1 MGLLL
6 SNLDNDNLYL
16 LHLLQINTTDED
28 PNYALGEYILAP
40 PPVYGGSNIKK
51 IYKKLPLVWL
61 RNFAIKYNI
70 KIVKKVN
77 KTDKLLNKNE
87 LIDKIIK
94 KYKLK

>member
-6 SNLDNDNLYL
+6 
-16 LHLLQINTTDED
+16 TDHNIDLSIHNNGQD
-28 PNYALGEYILAP
+28 PLYILGIYMEP
-40 PPVYGGSNIKK
+40 PDPVYGGSNIKN

-77 KTDKLLNKNE
+77 KKDKLLNKNE

>member
-6 SNLDNDNLYL
+6 SNLHNDNLYL

-51 IYKKLPLVWL
+51 IYKKLPLVVL

-70 KIVKKVN
+70 KIVKTEKKKN
-77 KTDKLLNKNE
+77 KLLNKND
-87 LIDKIIK
+87 LINKIIK
-94 KYKLK
+94 KNKLK